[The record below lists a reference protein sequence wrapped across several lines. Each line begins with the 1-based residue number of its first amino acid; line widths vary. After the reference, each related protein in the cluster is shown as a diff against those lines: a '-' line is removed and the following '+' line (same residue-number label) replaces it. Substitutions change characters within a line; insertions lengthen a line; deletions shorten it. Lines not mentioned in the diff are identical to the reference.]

1 MAGITVIDVFA
12 FDSIILHC
20 EEETDKICSGKDAFV
35 RRGGVVRLMS
45 NEQLDRLDPE
55 GVVDGVGPSLEVFPC

>member
-45 NEQLDRLDPE
+45 NE
-55 GVVDGVGPSLEVFPC
+55 